1 MSTKSVRSS
10 RVAAMMVWGC
20 CAALVMPLGAVSQDY
35 PSRDIR
41 AISPVAAGSGGDI
54 LVRYYS
60 DKLSRL
66 SGRSVIV
73 DNRGGAQ
80 GVVGTEVAAHAKP
93 DGYTLLFTPAS
104 SMLAAQPHFFKKLPF
119 DPFKDF
125 ISVAPLA
132 WLPFGIAVEARSP
145 IKTAGDLVAHLKK
158 KTGDGMYGAGN
169 NSGIG
174 TGELFKEMAG
184 LKTLHVPYKSA
195 AQGLAALLDGQIDFL
210 VWDATFLSGHVRSG
224 RIRLVAVTS
233 AKRSGSLPD
242 VPTMME
248 SGFPG
253 FEISSWWGLVVPAGT
268 PRPIVD
274 RLSAWMNE
282 ISAME
287 ETRAF
292 LAKVATDVMTGT
304 PEQMAVMLK
313 QEYER
318 WGRIV
323 KLAKIEPQ

>member
-1 MSTKSVRSS
+1 MMPKRAVRN
-10 RVAAMMVWGC
+10 RAFAAAVALLSAMPVF
-20 CAALVMPLGAVSQDY
+20 AQDY
-35 PSRDIR
+35 PVRDIR
-41 AISPVAAGSGGDI
+41 AVSPVAAGSGGDI
-54 LVRYYS
+54 LVRYYA
-60 DKLSRL
+60 DKLTKL
-66 SGRSVIV
+66 SGKPVIV

-80 GVVGTEVAAHAKP
+80 GVVGTEVAARAKP

-104 SMLAAQPHFFKKLPF
+104 SMLAAQPHFFKTLPF

-125 ISVAPLA
+125 TSVAPLA
-132 WLPFGIAVEARSP
+132 WLPFGIAVEAKSP
-145 IKTAGDLVAHLKK
+145 IRTPADLVAHLKK
-158 KTGDGMYGAGN
+158 KSDNGFYGAGN

-174 TGELFKEMAG
+174 TAELFKEMAG
-184 LKTLHVPYKSA
+184 LRTTHVPYKTA

-210 VWDATFLSGHVRSG
+210 VWDATFMSGHVKAG

-233 AKRSGSLPD
+233 SKRSGTLPD
-242 VPTMME
+242 VPTMIE

-253 FEISSWWGLVVPAGT
+253 FEISSWWGLAVPAGT

-274 RLSAWMNE
+274 RLAGWMHE
-282 ISAME
+282 IAQME
-287 ETRAF
+287 ETRQF

-304 PEQMAVMLK
+304 PEQMAAMLR

>member
-1 MSTKSVRSS
+1 MPKRAVRNGGWAAAIALL
-10 RVAAMMVWGC
+10 AAMPVF
-20 CAALVMPLGAVSQDY
+20 AQDY
-35 PSRDIR
+35 PVRDIR
-41 AISPVAAGSGGDI
+41 AVSPVAAGSGGDI
-54 LVRYYS
+54 LVRYYA
-60 DKLSRL
+60 DKLTKL
-66 SGRSVIV
+66 SGKPVIV

-80 GVVGTEVAAHAKP
+80 GVVGTEVAARAKP

-104 SMLAAQPHFFKKLPF
+104 SMLAAQPHFFKTLPF

-125 ISVAPLA
+125 TSVAPLA
-132 WLPFGIAVEARSP
+132 WLPFGIAVEAKSP
-145 IKTAGDLVAHLKK
+145 IRTPADLVAHLKK
-158 KTGDGMYGAGN
+158 KSDNGFYGAGN

-174 TGELFKEMAG
+174 TAELFKEMAG
-184 LKTLHVPYKSA
+184 LRTTQVPYKTA
-195 AQGLAALLDGQIDFL
+195 AQGLAALLDSQIDFL
-210 VWDATFLSGHVRSG
+210 VWDATFMSGHVKAG

-233 AKRSGSLPD
+233 SKRSGTLPD

-253 FEISSWWGLVVPAGT
+253 FEISSWWGLAVPAGT

-274 RLSAWMNE
+274 KLAGWMHE
-282 ISAME
+282 IAQME
-287 ETRAF
+287 ETRQF

-304 PEQMAVMLK
+304 PEQMAAMLR

>member
-1 MSTKSVRSS
+1 MMPKRAVRNGGWAAAIALL
-10 RVAAMMVWGC
+10 AAMPVI
-20 CAALVMPLGAVSQDY
+20 AQDY
-35 PSRDIR
+35 PVRDIR
-41 AISPVAAGSGGDI
+41 AVSPVAAGSGGDI
-54 LVRYYS
+54 LVRYYA
-60 DKLSRL
+60 DKLTKL
-66 SGRSVIV
+66 SGKPVIV

-80 GVVGTEVAAHAKP
+80 GVVGTEVAARAKP

-104 SMLAAQPHFFKKLPF
+104 SMLAAQPHFFKTLPF

-125 ISVAPLA
+125 TSVAPLA
-132 WLPFGIAVEARSP
+132 WLPFGIAVEAKSP
-145 IKTAGDLVAHLKK
+145 IRTPADLVAHLKK
-158 KTGDGMYGAGN
+158 KGDNGFYGAGN

-174 TGELFKEMAG
+174 TAELFKEMAG
-184 LKTLHVPYKSA
+184 LRTTQVPYKTA

-210 VWDATFLSGHVRSG
+210 VWDATFMSGHVKAG

-233 AKRSGSLPD
+233 SKRSGTLPD

-253 FEISSWWGLVVPAGT
+253 FEISSWWGLAVPAGT

-274 RLSAWMNE
+274 KLAGWMHE
-282 ISAME
+282 IAQME
-287 ETRAF
+287 ETRQF

-304 PEQMAVMLK
+304 PEQMAAMLR

>member
-1 MSTKSVRSS
+1 MPKRAVRNGGWAAAIALL
-10 RVAAMMVWGC
+10 AAMPVI
-20 CAALVMPLGAVSQDY
+20 AQDY
-35 PSRDIR
+35 PVRDIR
-41 AISPVAAGSGGDI
+41 AVSPVAAGSGGDI
-54 LVRYYS
+54 LVRYYA
-60 DKLSRL
+60 DKLTKL
-66 SGRSVIV
+66 SGKPVIV

-80 GVVGTEVAAHAKP
+80 GVVGTEVAARAKP

-104 SMLAAQPHFFKKLPF
+104 SMLAAQPHFFKTLPF

-125 ISVAPLA
+125 TSVAPLA
-132 WLPFGIAVEARSP
+132 WLPFGIAVEAKSP
-145 IKTAGDLVAHLKK
+145 IRTPADLVAHLKK
-158 KTGDGMYGAGN
+158 KGDNGFYGAGN

-174 TGELFKEMAG
+174 TAELFKEMAG
-184 LKTLHVPYKSA
+184 LRTTQVPYKTA

-210 VWDATFLSGHVRSG
+210 VWDATFMSGHVKAG

-233 AKRSGSLPD
+233 SKRSGTLPD

-253 FEISSWWGLVVPAGT
+253 FEISSWWGLAVPAGT

-274 RLSAWMNE
+274 KLAGWMHE
-282 ISAME
+282 IAQME
-287 ETRAF
+287 ETRQF

-304 PEQMAVMLK
+304 PEQMAAMLR

>member
-1 MSTKSVRSS
+1 MMPKRAVRNGGWAAAIALL
-10 RVAAMMVWGC
+10 AAMPVF
-20 CAALVMPLGAVSQDY
+20 AQDY
-35 PSRDIR
+35 PVRDIR
-41 AISPVAAGSGGDI
+41 AVSPVAPGSGGDI
-54 LVRYYS
+54 LVRYYA
-60 DKLSRL
+60 DKLTKL
-66 SGRSVIV
+66 SGKPVIV

-80 GVVGTEVAAHAKP
+80 GVVGTEVAARAKP

-104 SMLAAQPHFFKKLPF
+104 SMLAAQPHFFKTLPF

-125 ISVAPLA
+125 TSVAPLA
-132 WLPFGIAVEARSP
+132 WLPFGIAVEAKSP
-145 IKTAGDLVAHLKK
+145 IRTPADLVAHLKK
-158 KTGDGMYGAGN
+158 KSDNGFYGAGN

-174 TGELFKEMAG
+174 TAELFKEMAG
-184 LKTLHVPYKSA
+184 LRTTQVPYKTA

-210 VWDATFLSGHVRSG
+210 VWDATFMSGHVKAG

-233 AKRSGSLPD
+233 SKRSGTLPD

-253 FEISSWWGLVVPAGT
+253 FEISSWWGLAVPAGT

-274 RLSAWMNE
+274 KLAGWMHE
-282 ISAME
+282 IAQME
-287 ETRAF
+287 ETRQF

-304 PEQMAVMLK
+304 PEQMAAMLR

>member
-1 MSTKSVRSS
+1 MMPKRAVRNGGWAAAIALL
-10 RVAAMMVWGC
+10 AAMPVF
-20 CAALVMPLGAVSQDY
+20 AQDY
-35 PSRDIR
+35 PVRDIR
-41 AISPVAAGSGGDI
+41 AVSPVAAGSGGDI
-54 LVRYYS
+54 LVRYYA
-60 DKLSRL
+60 DKLTKL
-66 SGRSVIV
+66 SGKPVIV

-80 GVVGTEVAAHAKP
+80 GVVGTEVAARAKP

-104 SMLAAQPHFFKKLPF
+104 SMLAAQPHFFKTLPF

-125 ISVAPLA
+125 TSVAPLA
-132 WLPFGIAVEARSP
+132 WLPFGIAVEAKSP
-145 IKTAGDLVAHLKK
+145 IRTPADLVAHLKK
-158 KTGDGMYGAGN
+158 KSDNGFYGAGN

-174 TGELFKEMAG
+174 TAELFKEMAG
-184 LKTLHVPYKSA
+184 LRTTQVPYKTA
-195 AQGLAALLDGQIDFL
+195 AQGLAALLDSQIDFL
-210 VWDATFLSGHVRSG
+210 VWDATFMSGHVKAG

-233 AKRSGSLPD
+233 SKRSGTLPD

-253 FEISSWWGLVVPAGT
+253 FEISSWWGLAVPAGT

-274 RLSAWMNE
+274 KLAGWMHE
-282 ISAME
+282 IAQME
-287 ETRAF
+287 ETRQF

-304 PEQMAVMLK
+304 PEQMAAMLR